1 MKHDHW
7 RSQYIYNLM
16 NYQELGFTRISD
28 YVFLKE
34 MARRLGTDKKNED
47 EQWPVMK
54 FKMPLKET

>member
-1 MKHDHW
+1 
-7 RSQYIYNLM
+7 M